1 MKSALKVGTAIAAS
15 LCALAGLAGPA
26 SAAERQAVTIAIGT
40 NVLDTSQANNTSV
53 PIASKCWEKEG
64 LDVTIQ
70 PTNSSAATQAVLS
83 GQAQFV
89 LMGPGRAV
97 IARSQGAPLTAVY
110 MNMRKNFQFPVV
122 QASSPIKS
130 IEDFKGKTM
139 GVVSYGAQLVAI
151 IKGMI
156 AEAGMDPQKDITIV
170 ETGVGAQ
177 AVAALKS
184 GRVDVWGTWD
194 SQIATAENMG
204 LELRRFTSPYAEK
217 LKFGSSYFVRDDY
230 IKSHP
235 EVITKV
241 LRCVAKGTVMAL
253 ENPTGT
259 VKTHWKVYPATKPT
273 GVAEDEAFRQGLHV
287 LKVRAEF
294 LELDKGEKW
303 GEFPPQA
310 ITDMVEF
317 MKTTGELKGDVNP
330 ADLYTNQFID
340 AVNAFDHEATVQEAK
355 ALN

>member
-1 MKSALKVGTAIAAS
+1 MKSTLMAGAAIVAGLS
-15 LCALAGLAGPA
+15 ALAGTA
-26 SAAERQAVTIAIGT
+26 SAAGRQAVTIAIGT

-53 PIASKCWEKEG
+53 PIATKCWEKEG

-70 PTNSSAATQAVLS
+70 PTNSSAATQAVLA

-122 QASSPIKS
+122 QESSPIKS

-177 AVAALKS
+177 AVAALTS

-204 LELRRFTSPYAEK
+204 LKLRRFTSPYAEK

-235 EVITKV
+235 EVIAKV
-241 LRCVAKGTVMAL
+241 LRCVAKGTVMSM
-253 ENPTGT
+253 ENPAGT
-259 VKTHWKVYPATKPT
+259 VRTHWTVYPATKPS
-273 GVAEDEAFRQGLHV
+273 GVSDDEAFRQGMHV

-303 GEFPPQA
+303 GEFPHQA
-310 ITDMVEF
+310 IVDMVDF
-317 MKTTGELKGDVNP
+317 MKATGELKGDVNP
-330 ADLYTNQFID
+330 KDLYTNQFVD
-340 AVNAFDHEATVQEAK
+340 AVNDFDADAVRREAK
-355 ALN
+355 TLD